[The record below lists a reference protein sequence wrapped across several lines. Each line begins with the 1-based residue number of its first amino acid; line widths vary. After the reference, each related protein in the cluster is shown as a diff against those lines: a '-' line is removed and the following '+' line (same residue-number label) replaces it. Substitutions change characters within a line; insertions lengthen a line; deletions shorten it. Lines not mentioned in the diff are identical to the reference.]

1 MSSTNRGGYR
11 MADDFYATPTWA
23 VDAVLR
29 RLLMPGLRILEPSA
43 GRGAIVRALIAHG
56 ADPALITAVE
66 PHESR
71 HAALADLVPVTFN
84 CGFEAFAD
92 NRDTRFDLVVMNPPF
107 SLAESHI
114 RLACSL
120 LAPGGRVAALLRLAF
135 LAEGQERADLR
146 RLYPHDRLELVKRPS
161 FTAEMLAWTTDAELL
176 AMATDDDR
184 AEAYKRAE
192 KKRAKPMTPDQRLIS
207 VVRARL
213 SQTDSCAYA
222 WGIFGNGCGGRFWT
236 HEESA

>member
-43 GRGAIVRALIAHG
+43 GRGAIVRALLAHG

-66 PHESR
+66 PHEGR
-71 HAALADLVPVTFN
+71 AEVLRGLGVTVANDTFENFAARSHGA
-84 CGFEAFAD
+84 
-92 NRDTRFDLVVMNPPF
+92 FDL
-107 SLAESHI
+107 I
-114 RLACSL
+114 
-120 LAPGGRVAALLRLAF
+120 
-135 LAEGQERADLR
+135 
-146 RLYPHDRLELVKRPS
+146 
-161 FTAEMLAWTTDAELL
+161 MLAWTTDDDLL

-192 KKRAKPMTPDQRLIS
+192 KKRAKPMTPEQRLVS

-222 WGIFGNGCGGRFWT
+222 WGIFGHGCGGRFWT
-236 HEESA
+236 HEEAA